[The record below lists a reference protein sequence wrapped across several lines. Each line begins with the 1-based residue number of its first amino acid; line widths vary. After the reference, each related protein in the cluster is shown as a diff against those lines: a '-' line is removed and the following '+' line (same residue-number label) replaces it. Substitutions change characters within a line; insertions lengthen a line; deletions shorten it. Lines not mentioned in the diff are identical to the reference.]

1 MGAKASHED
10 EESKSKEDSLDPAIF
25 YKMQSEM
32 FVLLC
37 QSPSYDTFIKYG
49 TSDNNHIPGY
59 VRRDVIVRCKYRQQY
74 RRNWFR
80 CSIPGILIGKT
91 ITLIKNSNGTI
102 SSISKFEEEHMP
114 NSLWLKFLS
123 SESKYLFLRVK
134 IRNFEDDVYVDAHA
148 NMLLLRKSPDGMA
161 VLVQLYDPQGS
172 DQAQENKEILQGFI
186 TYINKFYADNFPD
199 NKIQFRE
206 SVHLLGCNKGIQN
219 YLHGIEIGYCSII
232 VLFVVYIAHQFKIVE
247 NVELYLIN
255 LFPTRE
261 ELYSLIVTWT
271 ENMLNRCTEQKFDE
285 KLPLTI
291 DSHTEKKWRE
301 LGWIR
306 DEIPWV
312 QKRTLLL
319 NDRFC
324 FARFLGHSIQ
334 DEELKHIATDWN
346 EYKLEYAN
354 LLQAHD
360 KIKTKYKQ
368 SLEMI
373 EMYKRIHDNED
384 PFKKFD
390 DTLRQHEMM
399 YHDIDENQARLWKN
413 HASVL
418 AALGEERGAK
428 YAEIIREWEG
438 LIAIYENMHTKLVM
452 PQRNFDKLNKMREH
466 LDKFKEKI
474 ELNRFYK
481 ERRLMF
487 PSLAPSSME
496 DEKID
501 LVFPEITDAPD
512 EVSPKKRKLDI
523 KEEETEEP

>member
-10 EESKSKEDSLDPAIF
+10 EESKSKEDRLDSAIF
-25 YKMQSEM
+25 YKMKSDM
-32 FVLLC
+32 FVLSC

-74 RRNWFR
+74 RRKWFK

-91 ITLIKNSNGTI
+91 IKLIKNSNGTI
-102 SSISKFEEEHMP
+102 SSISGFEEEDMP
-114 NSLWLKFLS
+114 NSLWLKFLM

-134 IRNFEDDVYVDAHA
+134 IRNLEDDVYVDAHA
-148 NMLLLRKSPDGMA
+148 NVLLLRKSPDGMA

-186 TYINKFYADNFPD
+186 TYINKFSADNFPD
-199 NKIQFRE
+199 IKIQFRE

-232 VLFVVYIAHQFKIVE
+232 VLFVVYIAHQYNIVE
-247 NVELYLIN
+247 DVELYLITM
-255 LFPTRE
+255 FPTRE
-261 ELYSLIVTWT
+261 KLYSLIVTWT

-285 KLPLTI
+285 KFPITI
-291 DSHTEKKWRE
+291 DSDTEKKWRK
-301 LGWIR
+301 LGWIL
-306 DEIPWV
+306 DEIPWE

-319 NDRFC
+319 NDRVC
-324 FARFLGHSIQ
+324 FAEFLGHSIQ
-334 DEELKHIATDWN
+334 DEELKHIATNWN
-346 EYKLEYAN
+346 KNKLAYAD
-354 LLQAHD
+354 LLLAHD
-360 KIKTKYKQ
+360 KKKREYTE
-368 SLEMI
+368 SLETLAFF
-373 EMYKRIHDNED
+373 KLIHDNQN

-390 DTLRQHEMM
+390 DTLRQHEMT
-399 YHDIDENQARLWKN
+399 YKEIDKNKARLWNN
-413 HASVL
+413 HAIIL
-418 AALGEERGAK
+418 ATLGEERGAK
-428 YAEIIREWEG
+428 YYEIIREWEG
-438 LIAIYENMHTKLVM
+438 LMAIYENKYDELVL
-452 PQRNFDKLNKMREH
+452 PQRNHYKLNIMYDH
-466 LDKFKEKI
+466 LHKFREKI

-501 LVFPEITDAPD
+501 LVFPEITD